1 MTRSY
6 LSKYDFR
13 DTINELRLSKA
24 NKLIESNKAI
34 KAEYRQEGELSKFIY
49 DLTWAVLQQ
58 TLGPENIFLPIDVRQ
73 VANALGFSVS
83 SDDFSDVELDY
94 ILRDNDC
101 LPIAQLKMRQKLFGK
116 ERESICGTIRVA
128 EYLSENSTRF
138 SIAHELG
145 HFVLRHQNPIG
156 SSVVLEACPGLYPLV
171 DTEEMLADMFAQ
183 ALLLPYELF
192 LKEREEYEKDRT
204 HWPLDYSRWVSYI
217 RDKAQIP
224 EYHAVIACQEIKK
237 RSIIG
242 HMEAAEESFKN
253 WVLSITNSDS
263 MPEKIYLAIKTIYAN
278 TVFNLEGWG
287 FSSDQVA
294 DILFRDWTAFKGTED
309 SRLKRDIV
317 FILHDYRIR
326 TEIEQEG
333 RMALTG
339 NEFQKLLPSIPECFF
354 AALFNVLFDAGL
366 SESGIT
372 RITEITNVSDYLE
385 STEEFLEDQATDQ
398 DQ

>member
-326 TEIEQEG
+326 ARG
-333 RMALTG
+333 KNGANR
-339 NEFQKLLPSIPECFF
+339 K
-354 AALFNVLFDAGL
+354 
-366 SESGIT
+366 
-372 RITEITNVSDYLE
+372 
-385 STEEFLEDQATDQ
+385 
-398 DQ
+398 

>member
-333 RMALTG
+333 RMARTG